1 MDIVTD
7 GYNAVEAKNYFETR
21 GYNIESKQ
29 EKNQV
34 ATDAS
39 VVEEEKKT
47 VMVLCIALQ
56 LNVTLFKYANE
67 ILEYRG
73 KYS

>member
-67 ILEYRG
+67 ILAYRG